1 MRRALE
7 HRDDLVAQRALVLL
21 LRVLVVDALQERSVE
36 LYISTRVWVYIPTS
50 VRVYISTSVR
60 MYISTRAREEGMGRG
75 VKGERGLAGGAYN
88 GSGRVE
94 WLWKRGMV
102 GGIWSG

>member
-36 LYISTRVWVYIPTS
+36 LYISTS
-50 VRVYISTSVR
+50 VRVYISTRV
-60 MYISTRAREEGMGRG
+60 REEGMGQG
-75 VKGERGLAGGAYN
+75 VKGERGFAGGAYN

-94 WLWKRGMV
+94 W
-102 GGIWSG
+102 